1 MCDDDNDI
9 NARRTF
15 NFSLL
20 TCILLNILVHLHGS
34 VKPSIGAI
42 LLGSIAME
50 NPVSQDTFLVVL
62 NAIIASE
69 LELRGVGVGLVKA
82 HYKLCSF
89 NHIQG
94 ALVSW
99 I

>member
-1 MCDDDNDI
+1 M
-9 NARRTF
+9 
-15 NFSLL
+15 
-20 TCILLNILVHLHGS
+20 NILVHLYCS

-42 LLGSIAME
+42 LLGSIPME
-50 NPVSQDTFLVVL
+50 NTVSQDAFLVVL

-69 LELRGVGVGLVKA
+69 LELGGVGVGLVKA

-94 ALVSW
+94 ALISW